1 MKIFTLFFDD
11 KWNIVLHIH
20 PAVLVIIAI
29 TLFILIFKYKSLFFV
44 ENVEIDSTE
53 IGLGNQKITIKPNYI
68 NVNIAYKLWIELS
81 TRKIGIE
88 IDFENDVIL
97 EVYQSWYQFFT
108 VTREL
113 IKELPANKIR
123 TDKDSKA
130 LIELS
135 IQILN
140 TDLRLHLTKWQARFR
155 KWHKSQEEDKEKTPQ
170 QLQQD
175 FPNYNDL
182 KKDMIKTNKKL
193 IIYKKNVYKLAFG
206 DNA

>member
-1 MKIFTLFFDD
+1 MEIFRLFFDD
-11 KWNIVLHIH
+11 KWNMVLHIH
-20 PAVLVIIAI
+20 PAILVIIIAVP
-29 TLFILIFKYKSLFFV
+29 LIFLYKYSKSFFV
-44 ENVEIDSTE
+44 KNVEIDSIET
-53 IGLGNQKITIKPNYI
+53 GSGNQKIIIKPNYTNI
-68 NVNIAYKLWIELS
+68 NIAYKLWVELS

-130 LIELS
+130 LVELS

-140 TDLRLHLTKWQARFR
+140 TDLRLHLTKWQARYR
-155 KWHKSQEEDKEKTPQ
+155 KWYKFQEENKEKTPQ

-182 KKDMIKTNKKL
+182 KIDMIKVNKKL
-193 IIYKKNVYKLAFG
+193 IKYKKDVYKLAFG
-206 DNA
+206 